1 MFFIAKPLL
10 VIGERK
16 SAMAL
21 RGVGAHN
28 ILTFA
33 HNLII
38 VAAGGVYVCVCVCV
52 CVCACGEVLRRRRQ
66 YLLPRVFGFN

>member
-10 VIGERK
+10 GIGASK
-16 SAMAL
+16 SGVAR

-38 VAAGGVYVCVCVCV
+38 VAAGGVYVC
-52 CVCACGEVLRRRRQ
+52 GEVLRRHRQ